1 MRSDGSA
8 LYDAGVMVL
17 PLALTA
23 AKATIGL
30 LFVFLVLLPAIITG
44 LLLFAAAQIKREHD
58 ENNRYLDA
66 AE

>member
-1 MRSDGSA
+1 
-8 LYDAGVMVL
+8 MVL

-30 LFVFLVLLPAIITG
+30 LFVFVVLMPAIIAV
-44 LLLFAAAQIKREHD
+44 LLLFAGAQIKREHD

-66 AE
+66 GE